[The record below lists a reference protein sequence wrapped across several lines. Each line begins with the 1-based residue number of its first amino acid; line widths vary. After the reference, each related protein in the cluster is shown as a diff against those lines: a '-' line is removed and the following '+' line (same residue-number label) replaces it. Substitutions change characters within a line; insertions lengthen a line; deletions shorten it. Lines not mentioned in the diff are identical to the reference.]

1 MEKVK
6 LTREQAEA
14 IEWLRKVHHDS
25 EIVARNAVLRE
36 RGEKEDSRH
45 RKLFKIGLHE
55 LIKALY
61 IGYEVKETFEVGDW
75 VKVNWRD
82 KKPSI
87 HKVRRVNNTFAIID
101 GEQANTEP
109 PIRII
114 EHATPEEIAEEKQRR
129 WWARH
134 GREVWELKGL
144 DILINEKTGKM
155 YEVDI
160 LKDETIRLWKIG
172 VDGAFASDY
181 KSAKEISKNVEVF
194 CFAEDRKDVKS

>member
-1 MEKVK
+1 MSEKVK

-14 IEWLRKVHHDS
+14 VEKLRKMAISDDVIVHNTVFYQVT
-25 EIVARNAVLRE
+25 ERE
-36 RGEKEDSRH
+36 RDTAYKP
-45 RKLFKIGLHE
+45 FKDIDLDT
-55 LIKALY
+55 LLKALY
-61 IGYEVKETFEVGDW
+61 IGYEVEETFKVGDW

-101 GEQANTEP
+101 GKQANTKP
-109 PIRII
+109 PTRIV

-129 WWARH
+129 WWAKH
-134 GREVWELKGL
+134 GRDVWELKDL

-155 YEVDI
+155 YEVNI
-160 LKDETIRLWKIG
+160 LADETIRLWKIG

-181 KSAKEISKNVEVF
+181 KSAKEISKYVEVL
-194 CFAEDRKDVKS
+194 C